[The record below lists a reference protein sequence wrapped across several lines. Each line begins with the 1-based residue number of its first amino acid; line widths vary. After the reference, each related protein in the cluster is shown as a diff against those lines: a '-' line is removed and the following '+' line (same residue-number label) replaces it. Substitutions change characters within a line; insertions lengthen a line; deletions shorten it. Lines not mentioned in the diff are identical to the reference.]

1 MRRFG
6 FRESARRHLRWVAAA
21 AILGAC
27 GFYLV
32 RQIDPAVLGR
42 ALSGADYRLV
52 AAMTLGHLCLLLPL
66 KAWRWQAMLAPMR
79 RLRLATLYRYFL
91 AGCAVTNLLPAR
103 AGHAARVVLVH
114 RDGVPVAGAVGTLVL
129 EEMCNM
135 VVLGLICLPL
145 PFLLELPRHVRVTLE
160 FVTVGAAI
168 GVAVAAWL
176 ALAGRAR
183 PSGLL
188 RRVSEGV
195 AVLGSARAAAMVF
208 ALSAGMWLLDLGQI
222 ALAMAAVEMPPSY
235 AGVALV
241 LLFVNLTNAL
251 PATPGQL
258 GMFEAGAA
266 AACIAVGS
274 TPEQGLAVGVL
285 YHMMQFIPETVLG
298 LYLVGP
304 TVLARAQ
311 LAAGDVG
318 VDPDR

>member
-6 FRESARRHLRWVAAA
+6 LRESARRHLRWVAAT

-27 GFYLV
+27 GFYLA

-42 ALSGADYRLV
+42 ALAGADYRLV

-79 RLRLATLYRYFL
+79 RLRLATLYRYCL
-91 AGCAVTNLLPAR
+91 AGCAVTNLVPAR

-114 RDGVPVAGAVGTLVL
+114 RDGVPLAGAGGTLVL
-129 EEMCNM
+129 EEMCNT

-145 PFLLELPRHVRVTLE
+145 PFLLELPRHVRVTLGL
-160 FVTVGAAI
+160 VTVGAAI
-168 GVAVAAWL
+168 GVAVAAGL

-188 RRVSEGV
+188 RRISEGV
-195 AVLGSARAAAMVF
+195 AVLGSARAAAAVF
-208 ALSAGMWLLDLGQI
+208 ALTAGMWLLDLGQI

-241 LLFVNLTNAL
+241 LLFVNFTNAL

-258 GMFEAGAA
+258 GMFEAGAGA
-266 AACIAVGS
+266 AGIALGAAPGRAV
-274 TPEQGLAVGVL
+274 AVGVL
-285 YHMMQFIPETVLG
+285 YHMM
-298 LYLVGP
+298 
-304 TVLARAQ
+304 
-311 LAAGDVG
+311 
-318 VDPDR
+318 

>member
-6 FRESARRHLRWVAAA
+6 LWESARRHLRWVAAA

-27 GFYLV
+27 GFYLA

-52 AAMTLGHLCLLLPL
+52 AAMTVGHLCLLLPL

-79 RLRLATLYRYFL
+79 RLPVATLYRYCL

-103 AGHAARVVLVH
+103 AGHAARVVLVR

-129 EEMCNM
+129 EEMCNT

-145 PFLLELPRHVRVTLE
+145 PLLLDLPRRVRVTLE
-160 FVTVGAAI
+160 LVTVGAAI
-168 GVAVAAWL
+168 GVAAAVWL

-183 PSGLL
+183 PTGPL
-188 RRVSEGV
+188 RRISEGV
-195 AVLGSARAAAMVF
+195 AVLGSARTAGTVF

-222 ALAMAAVEMPPSY
+222 ALTMAAVGMPPSY
-235 AGVALV
+235 AGAALV

-266 AACIAVGS
+266 PGPLPLRS
-274 TPEQGLAVGVL
+274 PPGQG
-285 YHMMQFIPETVLG
+285 P
-298 LYLVGP
+298 
-304 TVLARAQ
+304 
-311 LAAGDVG
+311 AGG
-318 VDPDR
+318 G